1 MSHYTHLVI
10 SGGGMCGG
18 CILGVFR
25 YLYIENKIKNIK
37 YISGNSIGSIFALAF
52 ILKIPLDEL
61 EIIFKDIHK
70 NREFIINKNN
80 LGNLFINN
88 GIIDFNIIIK
98 PIQKYLKDNYDLD
111 DITFKEISKKF
122 GINLY
127 ISTTNVNRQI
137 NKIFSIDNTPDI
149 SVFKAV
155 TASITLPYIGI
166 PVIIDNEY
174 YIDGYLTNNFP
185 IEVFKNVNKDNIFGI
200 VINIETNNSDNNIN
214 KELTFIDY
222 NKKLLDLLII
232 NTSKLAFI
240 NLINKE
246 YANILLINDLPI
258 SSYILYSINNDELE
272 SDLSDIDVDNLILDG
287 FIKTSNYFNYIKN
300 L

>member
-1 MSHYTHLVI
+1 
-10 SGGGMCGG
+10 MCGG

-37 YISGNSIGSIFALAF
+37 YISGNSIGSLFALAF

-61 EIIFKDIHK
+61 EIIFKDTHK

-88 GIIDFNIIIK
+88 GIIDFNIFIK

-214 KELTFIDY
+214 KELTFLDY

-232 NTSKLAFI
+232 NTTKLAFI

-287 FIKTSNYFNYIKN
+287 FIKTANYFNYIKS

>member
-1 MSHYTHLVI
+1 MSHYTHLVL
-10 SGGGMCGG
+10 SGGGMGGG

-37 YISGNSIGSIFALAF
+37 YISANSIGSLFALAF
-52 ILKIPLDEL
+52 IFKIPLDEL
-61 EIIFKDIHK
+61 EIIFKETHK

-80 LGNLFINN
+80 IGNLFINN
-88 GIIDFNIIIK
+88 GIIDFNIAVK
-98 PIQKYLKDNYDLD
+98 PIQKYLKDTYDLD

-155 TASITLPYIGI
+155 SASITLPYIGI
-166 PVIIDNEY
+166 PVIIDDEY

-185 IEVFKNVNKDNIFGI
+185 IEVFKNVNKNNILGI
-200 VINIETNNSDNNIN
+200 VINIENNKCNNNIN
-214 KELTFIDY
+214 TELTFIDY
-222 NKKLLDLLII
+222 NKKLLDLLLI

-246 YANILLINDLPI
+246 YANILLIDDLPI
-258 SSYILYSINNDELE
+258 SSYMLYCINDDELQ

-287 FIKTSNYFNYIKN
+287 FIKTANYFNYIKS
-300 L
+300 

>member
-1 MSHYTHLVI
+1 MSHYTHLVL
-10 SGGGMCGG
+10 SGGGMGGG

-37 YISGNSIGSIFALAF
+37 YISANSIGSLFALAF
-52 ILKIPLDEL
+52 IFKIPLDKL
-61 EIIFKDIHK
+61 EIIFKKTHK

-88 GIIDFNIIIK
+88 GIIDFNIVVK
-98 PIQKYLKDNYDLD
+98 PIQKYLKDTYDLD

-127 ISTTNVNRQI
+127 ISTTNINRQI

-149 SVFKAV
+149 SVFKAAS
-155 TASITLPYIGI
+155 ASITIPYIGI

-200 VINIETNNSDNNIN
+200 VIKIETNNSDNNIN

-222 NKKLLDLLII
+222 NKKLLDLLLI
-232 NTSKLAFI
+232 NTNKLAFI

-258 SSYILYSINNDELE
+258 SSYMLYCINDDELQT
-272 SDLSDIDVDNLILDG
+272 DLSDIDVDNLILDG
-287 FIKTSNYFNYIKN
+287 FIKTANYFNYIKS
-300 L
+300 

>member
-1 MSHYTHLVI
+1 M
-10 SGGGMCGG
+10 
-18 CILGVFR
+18 
-25 YLYIENKIKNIK
+25 
-37 YISGNSIGSIFALAF
+37 
-52 ILKIPLDEL
+52 
-61 EIIFKDIHK
+61 
-70 NREFIINKNN
+70 
-80 LGNLFINN
+80 
-88 GIIDFNIIIK
+88 
-98 PIQKYLKDNYDLD
+98 
-111 DITFKEISKKF
+111 
-122 GINLY
+122 
-127 ISTTNVNRQI
+127 
-137 NKIFSIDNTPDI
+137 
-149 SVFKAV
+149 
-155 TASITLPYIGI
+155 PYIGI

-214 KELTFIDY
+214 KELTFLDY

-232 NTSKLAFI
+232 NTTKLAFI

-287 FIKTSNYFNYIKN
+287 FIKTANYFNYIKS